1 MDVKHESLIERK
13 TPSRFLGSKLIA
25 TPSLHKSCSRSPTF
39 LQKQLFQKQL
49 LHSSPSLFA
58 LSLRGEQIGHSQGT
72 LGLDHRFLTPSKPGS
87 VHLDL
92 IRSAGLALALTH
104 DVAFLQTAK
113 SGLNAFFAL
122 SFPEDPVST
131 IVGHRWFQRLK
142 A

>member
-58 LSLRGEQIGHSQGT
+58 LSLRGEGT

-113 SGLNAFFAL
+113 SGLNAFEFVL
-122 SFPEDPVST
+122 GLILPSRSS
-131 IVGHRWFQRLK
+131 
-142 A
+142 